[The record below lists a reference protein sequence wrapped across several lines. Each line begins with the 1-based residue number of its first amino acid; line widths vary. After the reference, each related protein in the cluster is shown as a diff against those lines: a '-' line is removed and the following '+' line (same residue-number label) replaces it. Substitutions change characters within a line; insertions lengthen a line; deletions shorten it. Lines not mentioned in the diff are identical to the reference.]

1 MYRRRKK
8 VVEVKKGVEVEV
20 KVKVKV
26 ELELELSNKWVY
38 QHSKE
43 NF

>member
-20 KVKVKV
+20 KVKA